1 MDRID
6 LFVQVPRVDYEKLA
20 GDTLPEASSV
30 VRDRVSEA
38 RRLQWRRF
46 GTDGPRA
53 NAAMPPRH
61 VREFFQTHLADEAAG
76 VLKMVMS
83 QLSLSA
89 RAFHRVLKV
98 ARTVADLA
106 GSDAIGSPHVLEAIQ
121 YRRRNAP
128 N

>member
-6 LFVQVPRVDYEKLA
+6 LFVEVPRVDYEKLS
-20 GDTLPEASSV
+20 GTTLPEASSQ
-30 VRDRVSEA
+30 VRGRVDAA
-38 RRLQWRRF
+38 RRIQWRRF
-46 GTDGPRA
+46 GADGPRA
-53 NAAMPPRH
+53 NAAMTPRH
-61 VREFFQTHLADEAAG
+61 VREHCQERLAEEGAG
-76 VLKMVMS
+76 LLKMAMS

-98 ARTVADLA
+98 SRTVADLA
-106 GSDAIGSPHVLEAIQ
+106 ESDVIRSHHVAEAIQ